1 MTNYFIHAYN
11 ASEYKEENM
20 KTIKLSDEEL
30 ETMSHTDVAY
40 MILKENGSKMTIQD
54 LFKSVIELMHLPE
67 SYFESKIADFF
78 GLLTT
83 DKRFI
88 MLEKGYWDLSDNH
101 SKKVVIESD
110 DEDEEVVADDDDDE
124 CLDEDDVNY
133 DEAVVDDDDDDDDLK
148 DLVIIDDVEEAEA
161 M

>member
-11 ASEYKEENM
+11 ASEYKEGNM

-30 ETMSHTDVAY
+30 ETMSYTDVAY

-110 DEDEEVVADDDDDE
+110 DDEEEVVAD
-124 CLDEDDVNY
+124 DDVNY

>member
-1 MTNYFIHAYN
+1 MTNYLVHAYN

-20 KTIKLSDEEL
+20 KTIKLSEEEV

-54 LFKSVIELMHLPE
+54 LFKSVIATMNLPE

-78 GLLTT
+78 QLLTT
-83 DKRFI
+83 DKRFV

-110 DEDEEVVADDDDDE
+110 DDDEEILVEDENLEE
-124 CLDEDDVNY
+124 ELDDVNY
-133 DEAVVDDDDDDDDLK
+133 DENVDDDDDDDDLK
-148 DLVIIDDVEEAEA
+148 DLVIIDDVEETET